1 MTNPNN
7 RERHTGRT
15 STPSLRPGFL
25 LAKSSPS
32 EPAPTDQPSLPL
44 IDAKDMVLL
53 GLLPT
58 LALLSWL
65 TPERRWPAIATRLA
79 ALRWASRGAL
89 SGTERARIT
98 AIVGAGAADPSL
110 EAYWRSNLGHKYHS
124 WLQLLRC
131 YQPRRYQV
139 AARLEGNEHIQS
151 ALAAGGGAILWVA
164 TFAYS
169 DLLTKLSLC
178 RAGYAINHLSRASHG
193 FSNTRFG
200 RTLLNPIQTRIERR
214 FLAERLVM
222 SAGNTVGPLR
232 ALTAR
237 LADNQLVSITA
248 TPLGKRLRTAHFLDG
263 RIQIATGA
271 LGLAHQSGAPVL
283 PVVTVAH
290 LDGTFV
296 TYVEPALPAYP
307 NLPRDQAMDAM
318 FASYLLLLETY
329 VRRYP
334 DQFCF
339 TTSEH
344 ETAPLIDAI
353 EPTA

>member
-1 MTNPNN
+1 MN
-7 RERHTGRT
+7 
-15 STPSLRPGFL
+15 
-25 LAKSSPS
+25 SSPS
-32 EPAPTDQPSLPL
+32 EPAPTDQPSRPL
-44 IDAKDMVLL
+44 IDGKDMVLL
-53 GLLPT
+53 GLLPV
-58 LALLSWL
+58 LALLSWS
-65 TPERRWPAIATRLA
+65 TPERHWPAIATHLA
-79 ALRWASRGAL
+79 ALRWALRGAL
-89 SGTERARIT
+89 NGTERGRIG
-98 AIVGAGAADPSL
+98 AIVGAGAAESSL

-139 AARLEGNEHIQS
+139 AVQLEGEEHIQS
-151 ALAAGGGAILWVA
+151 ALAAGRGAILWVA

-200 RTLLNPIQTRIERR
+200 RALFNPIQTRIEHR

-222 SAGNTVGPLR
+222 SANNTVGPLR
-232 ALTAR
+232 RLAAR
-237 LADNQLVSITA
+237 LKDNQLVSITA
-248 TPLGKRLRTAHFLDG
+248 TPLGRRLQTAPFLDG

-271 LGLAHQSGAPVL
+271 LSLAHQSGAPVL

-290 LDGTFV
+290 SDGTFV
-296 TYVEPALPAYP
+296 THVEPALPAYP